1 MRPSQRG
8 TATST
13 RHGKL
18 VCPRSSI
25 IAPSSYPSFCKAS
38 SVSVVP
44 VLMHARVKLIRIY
57 KNEAEVG
64 QGIADAVSA
73 GLVDRSSLFIV
84 GKLWNTFHKSE
95 DVER

>member
-18 VCPRSSI
+18 PRSSI
-25 IAPSSYPSFCKAS
+25 IAPS

-44 VLMHARVKLIRIY
+44 VLMHARVQLIRIY

-64 QGIADAVSA
+64 QGIADAINA